1 MAASTYFA
9 QVQQLYIA
17 YFGRAADD
25 AGLNFWANAIE
36 SGLSTIESVATGF
49 TLTPEYSSIYGN
61 LSAETLV
68 EQIYQNTFGRASDP
82 AGKAFWVNLLATG
95 AISADKIALQMIS
108 SMGDVDKALVDQKV
122 VASNTYT
129 HTAGVNYDIAAG
141 KNVLAEI
148 NAGVGAADP
157 TPPTST
163 PNPTATVINSG
174 AGRDTII
181 LTSAA
186 EKVVIA
192 AGNSA
197 ATEKASLDAALALV
211 TARTALEDDAANAQ
225 SHIASFT
232 TLIAAYNQA
241 LTSYTDLGGPLS
253 DVDLE
258 NAYAALTT
266 YSGIK
271 FPLISAAVEIESADA
286 ITQNTFVNETAELST
301 ALGAAQTALNGDVA
315 AHGTTPELSTALGAA
330 QTAFDTTFVASASP
344 ANQTD
349 HDIIT
354 GFSLSADKLDLPETI
369 VLTGTFSTVQTGN
382 SLSIT
387 TNSNGVVEFGNAT
400 VNTTIEEKVSALL
413 TAMGTAKA
421 TAAFVDN
428 NNTYVVQGDGVSG
441 LQSSDI
447 LVELTGVSN
456 VTQLST
462 FII

>member
-1 MAASTYFA
+1 MEIGFMAAQATLDA
-9 QVQQLYIA
+9 VQKLYIA
-17 YFGRAADD
+17 YLGRAADE

-49 TLTPEYSSIYGN
+49 TLTPEYGSIYGSVSN
-61 LSAETLV
+61 ETLV
-68 EQIYQNTFGRASDP
+68 EQIYQNTFGRASDL

-197 ATEKASLDAALALV
+197 ATEKASLDVAEALV
-211 TARTALEDDAANAQ
+211 TARTALEDGAASAE
-225 SHIASFT
+225 
-232 TLIAAYNQA
+232 A
-241 LTSYTDLGGPLS
+241 L
-253 DVDLE
+253 V
-258 NAYAALTT
+258 
-266 YSGIK
+266 
-271 FPLISAAVEIESADA
+271 
-286 ITQNTFVNETAELST
+286 TART
-301 ALGAAQTALNGDVA
+301 ALEDGAASAEALVTA
-315 AHGTTPELSTALGAA
+315 
-330 QTAFDTTFVASASP
+330 
-344 ANQTD
+344 
-349 HDIIT
+349 
-354 GFSLSADKLDLPETI
+354 
-369 VLTGTFSTVQTGN
+369 
-382 SLSIT
+382 
-387 TNSNGVVEFGNAT
+387 
-400 VNTTIEEKVSALL
+400 
-413 TAMGTAKA
+413 
-421 TAAFVDN
+421 
-428 NNTYVVQGDGVSG
+428 
-441 LQSSDI
+441 
-447 LVELTGVSN
+447 
-456 VTQLST
+456 
-462 FII
+462 